1 MEQNTINLDA
11 LTITELKALAYDR
24 IVIAENTSRE
34 LSMINQTIQRKI
46 ENNIPVEESIG
57 AKNDS

>member
-46 ENNIPVEESIG
+46 ENIPVEESIG